1 MTNAALRGKPDAGNP
16 HVRFDEGEVALAAT
30 PRRGSLL
37 YTNAALRGKPDAGN
51 PHVRFDEGEVASAA
65 TPRRGSLLYN
75 QSDNMV
81 KAVQAQS
88 NAATRRWF
96 CLGLASGAA
105 AFGLGCVGS
114 RRSACENAAVRAA
127 VRKYVEDGLYA
138 GLACASSRGDMY
150 LEGSLRIGGP
160 KLPVTDESLFDL
172 ASVGKTQTAALCA
185 LLYADG
191 RLDVDAPFTEYIPEH
206 VLAKENCRIT
216 VRDLATHSG
225 GFDNSKPYMVA
236 DPVRMFEELYRK
248 RPVWPRGDRFCYA
261 CSNFVYLGLIVE
273 RLTGLDLDAAARKM
287 LWGPLGMS
295 HTTWNTIVG
304 NPNAVEFL
312 VPSKDKVPVNCGIGN
327 HNDECARL
335 APRPMGNGANFSTAP
350 DMLKFVTDML
360 RRERFPK
367 AYYDLQFAPS
377 FDKGGYRRSF
387 GWEMTA
393 EKSSYSIW
401 TKTGFSSRAI
411 CHSGW
416 TGPAIAVDPKC
427 DFAGVVLGN
436 RIASKEKTMGP
447 RMKILDMM
455 RTAAVAV
462 VACAALACRAAFAET
477 PDRSLMG
484 DAYWEIWNDAEQARI
499 DADIEANRKADG
511 AFEVDALDGAAVRVE
526 QIDHA
531 FRFGAHI
538 FNFNQL
544 GKTEYNDA
552 YKASYGKGGLFNL
565 ATVAFYWVDYE
576 PEPGKLRAQGNEG
589 SEHIDTGTPSKA
601 RQN

>member
-1 MTNAALRGKPDAGNP
+1 MKDGAFSG
-16 HVRFDEGEVALAAT
+16 
-30 PRRGSLL
+30 
-37 YTNAALRGKPDAGN
+37 
-51 PHVRFDEGEVASAA
+51 
-65 TPRRGSLLYN
+65 

-81 KAVQAQS
+81 KAVQASS
-88 NAATRRWF
+88 NAVTRRWF

-114 RRSACENAAVRAA
+114 RRSACENTAVRAA
-127 VRKYVEDGLYA
+127 VRKCVEDGLYA

-236 DPVRMFEELYRK
+236 DPAAMFEELYRK
-248 RPVWPRGDRFCYA
+248 RPVWPRGERFCYA

-273 RLTGLDLDAAARKM
+273 KLTGLDLDAAARQM

-295 HTTWNTIVG
+295 RTTWNTVVG
-304 NPNAVEFL
+304 YQDVAEYPQSTYGG
-312 VPSKDKVPVNCGIGN
+312 PKRKIGE
-327 HNDECARL
+327 HNDICAHL

-377 FDKGGYRRSF
+377 FEKGGYRRSF
-387 GWEMTA
+387 GWELTA
-393 EKSSYSIW
+393 EKSAYFVW
-401 TKTGFSSRAI
+401 AKTGFSSHAI
-411 CHSGW
+411 CHPGW
-416 TGPAIAVDPKC
+416 TGSVIAVDPNH

-455 RTAAVAV
+455 RTA
-462 VACAALACRAAFAET
+462 
-477 PDRSLMG
+477 
-484 DAYWEIWNDAEQARI
+484 
-499 DADIEANRKADG
+499 
-511 AFEVDALDGAAVRVE
+511 
-526 QIDHA
+526 
-531 FRFGAHI
+531 
-538 FNFNQL
+538 
-544 GKTEYNDA
+544 
-552 YKASYGKGGLFNL
+552 
-565 ATVAFYWVDYE
+565 
-576 PEPGKLRAQGNEG
+576 
-589 SEHIDTGTPSKA
+589 
-601 RQN
+601 